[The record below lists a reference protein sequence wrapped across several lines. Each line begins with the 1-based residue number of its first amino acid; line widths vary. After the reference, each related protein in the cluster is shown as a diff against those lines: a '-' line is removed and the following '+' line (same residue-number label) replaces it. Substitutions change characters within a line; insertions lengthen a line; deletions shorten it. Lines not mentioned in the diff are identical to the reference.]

1 MDERIKTLAKNLV
14 NYSCRVKAG
23 DKVYINYT
31 GPSTEDL
38 ARQLV
43 KEVYAAGGLP
53 FVHYINPKVQREV
66 LLNCTEEQIR
76 IMADLAAQEM
86 SQMDCYIGVRGSDN
100 VSELSDVPADKMNLY
115 ETLYSTPVHHGI
127 RVPKTR
133 WVVLRYPNASMAQLS
148 GTSTEAFEDFYFQVC
163 NLDYSKMGRAMKAL
177 VELMNRTDKVRL
189 TGKDTDL
196 TFSIKDIPAI
206 ACDGQLN
213 IPDGEVY
220 TAPVRDSINGVIT
233 YNTPSLYQGF
243 TFENVRLEFENG
255 KIVKATA
262 NNTERL
268 NQILDTD
275 EGARYVGEFAIGV
288 NPYILKPMKDIL
300 FDEKIMGS
308 IHFTPGNCYDDADNG
323 NSSAIH
329 WDLVMIQR
337 EEYGGGEIYFDDR
350 LIRKNGRF
358 RHQPGFFHRLVLQNL
373 CELLIKP
380 VVIGL
385 LQFRHPPLYL
395 GHQFF
400 HAVQLGLNILGQP
413 AALRQPHFCV
423 GGYGRLRRFCH
434 SPGGFFLV
442 HFHLAHRKNLRKL
455 QKVGEL

>member
-14 NYSCRVKAG
+14 NYSCRVKSG

-308 IHFTPGNCYDDADNG
+308 IHFTPGNCYDDAYNG
-323 NSSAIH
+323 NASAIH

-337 EEYGGGEIYFDDR
+337 EEYGGGEIYFDDK

-358 RHQPGFFHRLVLQNL
+358 TLPELDCLNPENLV
-373 CELLIKP
+373 
-380 VVIGL
+380 
-385 LQFRHPPLYL
+385 
-395 GHQFF
+395 
-400 HAVQLGLNILGQP
+400 
-413 AALRQPHFCV
+413 
-423 GGYGRLRRFCH
+423 
-434 SPGGFFLV
+434 
-442 HFHLAHRKNLRKL
+442 
-455 QKVGEL
+455 